1 MPNFTYYKDK
11 MKPTNTYIPM
21 LIKAFNIIVFTIV
34 WVSVGALTLPFY
46 LAYILIKWRW
56 DKPNKSHKHDNYQSQ
71 IDSNLRFMNKKYDT
85 LKQDTAREINEL
97 LITIGQLSEQLERVK
112 DKQFKDANDINEL
125 EADVELN
132 KKLGTLASEDR
143 INNRLDKLSINMESY
158 DENVSFSEDQIDELK
173 KRISELED
181 DISSIRKRL
190 DVRETIS
197 ERLERDI
204 NNLNK
209 DVYKDIT
216 TWMNITVDNQRDIN
230 ELQLS
235 LESMK
240 PEDLGTFNF
249 ISNEPTQIELAQ
261 IEAELDGE
269 RVAREE
275 YDWHREQKAKDK
287 QIQDRMRADEAEY
300 DRLSEPVNLDD

>member
-132 KKLGTLASEDR
+132 KKLGKLASEDR
-143 INNRLDKLSINMESY
+143 INNRLDA
-158 DENVSFSEDQIDELK
+158 ID
-173 KRISELED
+173 KRFKGVN
-181 DISSIRKRL
+181 R
-190 DVRETIS
+190 
-197 ERLERDI
+197 
-204 NNLNK
+204 N
-209 DVYKDIT
+209 
-216 TWMNITVDNQRDIN
+216 IN

-235 LESMK
+235 LENMK
-240 PEDLGTFNF
+240 PIDLGA
-249 ISNEPTQIELAQ
+249 IKA
-261 IEAELDGE
+261 EALGMQ
-269 RVAREE
+269 VAREE

-287 QIQDRMRADEAEY
+287 QIQDRMRKDEAEFLN
-300 DRLSEPVNLDD
+300 D

>member
-21 LIKAFNIIVFTIV
+21 LIKAFNITVFTIV

-71 IDSNLRFMNKKYDT
+71 IDSNLRFMNKKYDA
-85 LKQDTAREINEL
+85 LKQDTNREINEL
-97 LITIGQLSEQLERVK
+97 LKTIGQLSEQLERVK

-125 EADVELN
+125 EVDVELN

-143 INNRLDKLSINMESY
+143 INNRLDKLNKDISQWVNFAVDSKAQVDSDIDKLNNKVNKISINTESY
-158 DENVSFSEDQIDELK
+158 DESISFIEEQIDGLSKVK
-173 KRISELED
+173 K
-181 DISSIRKRL
+181 
-190 DVRETIS
+190 
-197 ERLERDI
+197 
-204 NNLNK
+204 
-209 DVYKDIT
+209 
-216 TWMNITVDNQRDIN
+216 DIN

-240 PEDLGTFNF
+240 PKDLGTFNF
-249 ISNEPTQIELAQ
+249 INDELTQVDLAQ
-261 IEAELDGE
+261 IEAELSGE
-269 RVAREE
+269 KVAREE
-275 YDWHREQKAKDK
+275 YDWHYEQKAKDK
-287 QIQDRMRADEAEY
+287 QIQDRMRKDEAKIKEI
-300 DRLSEPVNLDD
+300 DIESNNTMSMNGDIPDFLDD